1 MAKKTTQKL
10 PTQPG
15 SVLAEVGVPLKD
27 YMEDRSKE
35 IKQNVAKS
43 TADKLSKMRKEL
55 TTIKINYFL
64 EPLENETPEEYAKR
78 IPHAAH
84 DGDIGMDV
92 VATGVEYDESHD
104 RYIYHTGFYTE
115 SSEKIGCK
123 IMPRSSNSKTDS
135 YLGNGIGLVDVL
147 TYRGEYLVVFKNR
160 DSMKTL
166 ALLGAL
172 SRWNMMPWYKK
183 LFKNFA
189 EFVFDVYVEFTKDA
203 LSMAPYK
210 VGDKIGQLV
219 FEKFP
224 DVEMTRV
231 ESKED
236 FSKTDRGD
244 KGFGSTG
251 K

>member
-1 MAKKTTQKL
+1 
-10 PTQPG
+10 
-15 SVLAEVGVPLKD
+15 
-27 YMEDRSKE
+27 
-35 IKQNVAKS
+35 
-43 TADKLSKMRKEL
+43 
-55 TTIKINYFL
+55 
-64 EPLENETPEEYAKR
+64 
-78 IPHAAH
+78 
-84 DGDIGMDV
+84 
-92 VATGVEYDESHD
+92 
-104 RYIYHTGFYTE
+104 
-115 SSEKIGCK
+115 
-123 IMPRSSNSKTDS
+123 MPRSSNSKTDS

-219 FEKFP
+219 FEKFAE
-224 DVEMTRV
+224 VEMTRI
-231 ESKED
+231 ESKEE
-236 FSKTDRGD
+236 FSKTERGD